1 MRGLWLLFAALP
13 TLFILAGPSSV
24 GRTEEVDKDAIDKAV
39 AAAVRFLRA
48 NQAAP
53 GFWVHRTGGPDQEW
67 NIGATALVGLALL
80 ESDVPRDDK
89 MITEAAAIVRSAV
102 PRLTKTYSISL
113 AAIFLDRY
121 RHGKDPEL
129 VRRMAVRLAAAQNQ
143 ADGGWSY
150 DVPLLNAQQEA
161 QWMAALKRLRNVKN
175 VQGSGQTGGGTGL
188 SSDNSNTQF
197 AVLALWV
204 ARVHDVP
211 VDYPLL
217 LAEWRFRKTQR
228 EDGGWNYGMNIGVG
242 GSQESTPSMTCAG
255 LLGLA
260 IAYGTKREQAAALR
274 AGGDSLDDSNPKPP
288 MPLPRMD
295 IDADPAVMK
304 AKAYIAH
311 ALTKS
316 PRDIP
321 HFLYFLWSLERVSVT
336 YRWKDYNGID
346 WYNYG
351 ANILL
356 RSQQQNGS
364 WMIEETPNIDTAFAL
379 LFLRKANL
387 VGDISGTAVLR
398 SGTYDPL
405 KAATTQDPLSGTKK
419 PATNRPVRE
428 IAPDK
433 AEAEAKKLSGEFL
446 ISRPQRQREIL
457 EILQDTKDS
466 TGNFT
471 QALIDLV
478 AQAKDE
484 QKEMVRR
491 ALAERLSRQTL
502 ASLVK
507 RLTEEDVEVRLAAVR
522 ALGIKG
528 DQKAMPELVKL
539 LTDSNED
546 IAEAAEESLKA
557 LSDGKDFG
565 RNPQRWQEYID
576 KLRLR

>member
-1 MRGLWLLFAALP
+1 MRTWGIVIAALP
-13 TLFILAGPSSV
+13 ALLFLAGPAPL
-24 GRTEEVDKDAIDKAV
+24 GRTQEVDKDAIDKAV

-53 GFWVHRTGGPDQEW
+53 GFWVHRSGGPDQEW

-89 MITEAAAIVRSAV
+89 MITEAAAIVRAAV

-113 AAIFLDRY
+113 AVIFLDRY

-143 ADGGWSY
+143 GDGGWSY
-150 DVPLLNAQQEA
+150 DVPHLTPQQEA
-161 QWMAALKRLRNVKN
+161 QWMATLKRLRNVKN
-175 VQGSGQTGGGTGL
+175 VQGTGQQGSGL

-217 LAEWRFRKTQR
+217 LAEWRFRRTQR

-260 IAYGTKREQAAALR
+260 IAYGTKREQAAVLR
-274 AGGDSLDDSNPKPP
+274 AGGDNPDGSEPKPP
-288 MPLPRMD
+288 PPSPRLD
-295 IDADPAVMK
+295 IDSDPAVIK
-304 AKAYIAH
+304 AKGYIAH
-311 ALTKS
+311 ALTRS
-316 PRDIP
+316 PRDIT

-387 VGDISGTAVLR
+387 VGDISGTAILR

-405 KAATTQDPLSGTKK
+405 KAATVQDPVTGGAKK

-471 QALIDLV
+471 QALIDLIG
-478 AQAKDE
+478 QAKDE

-507 RLTEEDVEVRLAAVR
+507 RLSENDVEVRLAVVR
-522 ALGIKG
+522 AMGMKG

-576 KLRLR
+576 KLRIR

>member
-1 MRGLWLLFAALP
+1 MRYFWLALAALP
-13 TLFILAGPSSV
+13 ALLVLAGPSPV
-24 GRTEEVDKDAIDKAV
+24 ARTQEVDKDAIDKAV

-113 AAIFLDRY
+113 ATIFLDRY
-121 RHGKDPEL
+121 RHGKDPQL
-129 VRRMAVRLAAAQNQ
+129 VRHMAVRLAAAQNQ
-143 ADGGWSY
+143 GDGGWSY

-161 QWMAALKRLRNVKN
+161 QWMATLKRLRNVKN
-175 VQGSGQTGGGTGL
+175 VQGSGQTGGSGL

-228 EDGGWNYGMNIGVG
+228 QDGGWNYGMNIGVG

-274 AGGDSLDDSNPKPP
+274 AGGEQIEGSESRPQ
-288 MPLPRMD
+288 PLPRMD
-295 IDADPAVMK
+295 IDADPAVQA
-304 AKAYIAH
+304 AKAYIAN
-311 ALTKS
+311 ALTRPPK
-316 PRDIP
+316 DIP

-387 VGDISGTAVLR
+387 VGDISGTAVIR
-398 SGTYDPL
+398 SGSYDPL
-405 KAATTQDPLSGTKK
+405 KGATTQDPITGSAKK
-419 PATNRPVRE
+419 PATNKPARE

-471 QALIDLV
+471 QALIDLL
-478 AQAKDE
+478 AQAKE
-484 QKEMVRR
+484 EHKPMIRQ

-507 RLTEEDVEVRLAAVR
+507 RLSEEDAEVRLAAVR
-522 ALGIKG
+522 AMGIKG

-576 KLRLR
+576 KLRIR